1 MSETP
6 KRPGVVLAAA
16 IILFI
21 FGGLSLLGIFG
32 AIIPYV
38 TPARAAAPQ
47 RIGNQPQFVDPTP
60 KLVQEEPALMGVMT
74 AFALFSAVLG
84 AVKIWAGIGILQLR
98 PSARI
103 MGIIVSALTF
113 LLTIVQSAHSA
124 LFFVPAYLR
133 VFRQENPP
141 EIGNFMGLVEAIFW
155 IATGLGIVV
164 SIALWLT
171 VILLL
176 NSKRSRDAFA
186 GISDEP
192 AEERKR
198 ESRSRCDDYEE
209 EYDAYPRSTPRS
221 ASDDTGITDR
231 PH

>member
-38 TPARAAAPQ
+38 TPARGAAPQ
-47 RIGNQPQFVDPTP
+47 RIGNQPAFVDPTP
-60 KLVQEEPALMGVMT
+60 KLVQEEPALMGVIT
-74 AFALFSAVLG
+74 AFSVFGALLG

-98 PSARI
+98 PSARVL
-103 MGIIVSALTF
+103 GIIVSAITI
-113 LLTIVQSAHSA
+113 LLSIVQSTHSA

-133 VFRQENPP
+133 LFRQENPP
-141 EIGNFMGLVEAIFW
+141 EIGNFTGLVEAIFW

-176 NSKRSRDAFA
+176 NCQRSRNAFA
-186 GISDEP
+186 GITDEP
-192 AEERKR
+192 LEERKR
-198 ESRSRCDDYEE
+198 ESHSRYEDYEE
-209 EYDAYPRSTPRS
+209 DDAYPRSSSS
-221 ASDDTGITDR
+221 AE
-231 PH
+231 